1 MKHSEVP
8 EEALVKLIVRK
19 VVSSCPQAS
28 LEEISSIVVK
38 TLEQHLRV
46 GSMDIIREEIVRAG
60 KHFYHK
66 DFLPGTSGN
75 ISVRVSE
82 NSFLITPSGLNKG
95 TMRSEDVLLVD
106 MEGNKLEPYASGRPS
121 SEMKMHILAY
131 KKRKDVGAVVHTHPP
146 FSTAFASSDIPLNLP
161 VLPEA
166 IIILGDVQLVEY
178 ATPST
183 FEVPDRLEPY
193 LDGNNTFLLS
203 NHGAMTLGRNL
214 KEASHR
220 METLEFFARVM
231 LLTRLLGG
239 EKLLNTEDVHKLKKV
254 FGII

>member
-8 EEALVKLIVRK
+8 DEVLIKLIVEK
-19 VVSSCPQAS
+19 VVLSCPQAS
-28 LEEISSIVVK
+28 PEEISSIVVNI
-38 TLEQHLRV
+38 LEKHK
-46 GSMDIIREEIVRAG
+46 GSNSIDVIREEIVTVG
-60 KHFYHK
+60 KHFYQK

-75 ISVRVSE
+75 ISVRVNES
-82 NSFLITPSGLNKG
+82 SFLITPSGLNKG
-95 TMRSEDVLLVD
+95 TMKNEEVLLVD
-106 MEGNKLEPYASGRPS
+106 MDGNKLESSSKGKPS

-146 FSTAFASSDIPLNLP
+146 FSTAFASSRTSLNIP

-166 IIILGDVQLVEY
+166 IIILGEIQLVEY

-183 FEVPDRLEPY
+183 FEVPDLLEPHIE
-193 LDGNNTFLLS
+193 GNNTFLLS

-239 EKLLNTEDVHKLKKV
+239 EKLLSIEEINKLKKV

>member
-1 MKHSEVP
+1 MKHSEIP
-8 EEALVKLIVRK
+8 EEALVKLIVEK
-19 VVSSCPQAS
+19 VVSSCPHAS
-28 LEEISSIVVK
+28 VQEISSIVIK
-38 TLEQHLRV
+38 TLEKHKGT
-46 GSMDIIREEIVRAG
+46 GSIDIVREEISLAG
-60 KHFYHK
+60 KHFYQK

-75 ISVRVSE
+75 ISVRVNES
-82 NSFLITPSGLNKG
+82 SFLITPSGLNKG
-95 TMRSEDVLLVD
+95 SMEPKDVLLVD
-106 MEGNKLEPYASGRPS
+106 MDGNKLEPSASGKPS

-131 KKRKDVGAVVHTHPP
+131 NKRKDVGAVVHTHPP
-146 FSTAFASSDIPLNLP
+146 FSTAFASSRTSLNVP

-166 IIILGDVQLVEY
+166 IIILGDVQLVDY
-178 ATPST
+178 STPST

-193 LDGNNTFLLS
+193 LKDNNTFLLA

-220 METLEFFARVM
+220 METLEFFARVI

-239 EKLLNTEDVHKLKKV
+239 EKLLDSEDIYKLKKT